1 MSSPSTF
8 NYHRRSLSASSPS
21 PSPVPKVSWRPASK
35 RVRSSCNSPALP
47 DSASP
52 QTRNFDFWRTGK
64 RLRRDIS
71 VRADDISS
79 VYPRVTNYLVCFQ
92 PPSLTYTTGSSTP
105 TSTDSHSS
113 GLSSSAPHTPLF
125 ATTPEDFL
133 LFPGR
138 SSPRETVSEKSS
150 STNLVG
156 IRDSHS
162 DISEADATRLRSDA
176 FWELRRSIAVSGEGL
191 VKRMRDFEHSR
202 SKSGIYKRARTVDRQ
217 RSKKRH
223 SPSVP
228 VTRSVRRSN
237 SSDSDED
244 DIQIYSGELCGLPIP
259 RQKRASSL
267 GPVDMDDDEMQSSP
281 LLEYVDQASTRSSSS
296 NDDAD
301 NLSRRSFNSTF
312 PPDTLHSTSSSPA
325 YKYSAYTTAF
335 SPPLSGPSFSSPA
348 RSFEVPRSS
357 PMQNSIFLS
366 SHPTAASFAS
376 SQEDV
381 SLNSSASR
389 TEKAIAALSLA
400 IANGAA
406 GLGDYDAL
414 RDIPSVMIDSQVGEL
429 WH

>member
-1 MSSPSTF
+1 
-8 NYHRRSLSASSPS
+8 
-21 PSPVPKVSWRPASK
+21 
-35 RVRSSCNSPALP
+35 
-47 DSASP
+47 
-52 QTRNFDFWRTGK
+52 
-64 RLRRDIS
+64 
-71 VRADDISS
+71 
-79 VYPRVTNYLVCFQ
+79 
-92 PPSLTYTTGSSTP
+92 
-105 TSTDSHSS
+105 
-113 GLSSSAPHTPLF
+113 
-125 ATTPEDFL
+125 
-133 LFPGR
+133 
-138 SSPRETVSEKSS
+138 
-150 STNLVG
+150 
-156 IRDSHS
+156 
-162 DISEADATRLRSDA
+162 
-176 FWELRRSIAVSGEGL
+176 
-191 VKRMRDFEHSR
+191 MRDFEHSR